1 MFRHSIVPSPMPDQ
15 TNGAYL
21 FNRGFIM
28 KPKVVKIVFYSFVM
42 IEILVLALLGG
53 SPDSNAASDNSHPS
67 VDQILD
73 RVENKYTNSEF
84 SAHFIQK
91 SFLKAMDIMDQA
103 SGKVYIK
110 YPGKMRW
117 EYEKPDRQIFI
128 TDGEK
133 LWVYRPDDNQVQVGK
148 APSFF
153 KSGKGASFLSDISL
167 VRQQFDI
174 SMKTGQQDENDP
186 FYYLKLIPREKTL
199 DITEILLMVSK
210 QTYHVV
216 QVITVDLYGD
226 QNRIDLLNFA
236 FGVSLDDALFSFS
249 IPEGADVLQ
258 LDE

>member
-1 MFRHSIVPSPMPDQ
+1 MGV
-15 TNGAYL
+15 
-21 FNRGFIM
+21 IM
-28 KPKVVKIVFYSFVM
+28 KPTIAKIVFYSFVL
-42 IEILVLALLGG
+42 IEILVLDPLG
-53 SPDSNAASDNSHPS
+53 SPPDLNAATDNSNLS

-84 SAHFIQK
+84 SANFIQK
-91 SFLKAMDIMDQA
+91 SYLKAMEIMDQA

-133 LWVYRPDDNQVQVGK
+133 LWVYRPDENQVQVGK

-167 VRQQFDI
+167 VRQKFDI
-174 SMKTGQQDENDP
+174 SLKKNKQDESDP

-199 DITEILLMVSK
+199 DIAEILLMVSK
-210 QTYHVV
+210 QTFNVV
-216 QVITVDLYGD
+216 QIISIDLYGD
-226 QNRIDLLNFA
+226 ENRIDLLNFA
-236 FGVSLDDALFSFS
+236 FRADLDDSLFSFK
-249 IPEGADVLQ
+249 IPEGVDVLQ

>member
-1 MFRHSIVPSPMPDQ
+1 MGV
-15 TNGAYL
+15 
-21 FNRGFIM
+21 IM
-28 KPKVVKIVFYSFVM
+28 KPTIAKIVFYSFVL
-42 IEILVLALLGG
+42 IEILVLDPLG
-53 SPDSNAASDNSHPS
+53 SPPDLNAATDNSNLS

-84 SAHFIQK
+84 SANFIQK
-91 SFLKAMDIMDQA
+91 SYLKAMEIMDQA

-133 LWVYRPDDNQVQVGK
+133 LWVYRPDENQVQVGK

-167 VRQQFDI
+167 VRQKFDI
-174 SMKTGQQDENDP
+174 SLKKDKQDESDP

-199 DITEILLMVSK
+199 DIAEILLMVSK
-210 QTYHVV
+210 QTFNVV
-216 QVITVDLYGD
+216 QIISIDLYGD
-226 QNRIDLLNFA
+226 ENRIDLLNFA
-236 FGVSLDDALFSFS
+236 FRADLDDSLFSFK
-249 IPEGADVLQ
+249 IPEGVDVVQ

>member
-1 MFRHSIVPSPMPDQ
+1 MGV
-15 TNGAYL
+15 
-21 FNRGFIM
+21 IM
-28 KPKVVKIVFYSFVM
+28 KPTIAKIVFYSFVL
-42 IEILVLALLGG
+42 IEILVLDPLG
-53 SPDSNAASDNSHPS
+53 SPPDLNAATDNSNLS

-84 SAHFIQK
+84 SANFIQK
-91 SFLKAMDIMDQA
+91 SYLKAMEIMDQA

-133 LWVYRPDDNQVQVGK
+133 LWVYRPDENQVQVGK

-167 VRQQFDI
+167 VRQKFDI
-174 SMKTGQQDENDP
+174 SLKKDKQDESDP

-199 DITEILLMVSK
+199 DIAEILLMVSK
-210 QTYHVV
+210 QTFNVV
-216 QVITVDLYGD
+216 QIISIDLYGD
-226 QNRIDLLNFA
+226 ENRIDLLNFA
-236 FGVSLDDALFSFS
+236 FRADLDDSLFSFK
-249 IPEGADVLQ
+249 IPEGVDVLQ